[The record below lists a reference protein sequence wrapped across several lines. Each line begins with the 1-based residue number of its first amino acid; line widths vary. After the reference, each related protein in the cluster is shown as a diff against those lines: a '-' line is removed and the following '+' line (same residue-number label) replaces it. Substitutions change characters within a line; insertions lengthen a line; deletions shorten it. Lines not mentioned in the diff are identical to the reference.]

1 MDSAYPFELGP
12 IRPVDEANSLLIR
25 TTRSCPWNKCD
36 FCVNYKGMPFSIRTM
51 EEIRTDIEAAAKY
64 YTGRP
69 FDTCFLQD
77 GDSFIMKTTDLLEI
91 LTLLKKYFPT
101 LTRISSYGRAQT
113 MIKKSPEEMKEIC
126 DAGLNTLYCG
136 MESGSD
142 NVLHNINK
150 GTTSE
155 ELIRSA
161 CMAKQAGMVIS
172 EFIILGLGGQKLWKE
187 HALETARVLNEI
199 NPDFIRVLTIGV
211 KKGSGLEK
219 QLAEGDYTLQT
230 EKNII
235 EEQRLLIE
243 NLNGI
248 TSYYKNHHGVD
259 LLMEA
264 RGQLPEDKEKLLA
277 IMDRYL
283 NLSNEESNIY
293 TMGKRL
299 GFYNCLDDMN
309 DKHLRLQVEGKLA
322 EIQSIY
328 PGQLDEVFHYL
339 REQVV

>member
-1 MDSAYPFELGP
+1 MNRFYPFELGP

-36 FCVNYKGMPFSIRTM
+36 FCVNYAGMPFSLRKM
-51 EEIRTDIEAAAKY
+51 EEIRADIEAAAQY
-64 YTGRP
+64 YNGRA
-69 FDTCFLQD
+69 FDSCFLQD
-77 GDSFIMKTTDLLEI
+77 GDSFIMQTSDLLEI
-91 LTLLKKYFPT
+91 LQLLKEYFPT
-101 LTRISSYGRAQT
+101 LERISSYGRAQT
-113 MIKKSPEEMKEIC
+113 MIKKSPEEMQAVC

-142 NVLHNINK
+142 TVLTNIHK
-150 GTTSE
+150 GTTSA
-155 ELIRSA
+155 ELIQSA
-161 CMAKQAGMVIS
+161 SMAKEAGMVIS
-172 EFIILGLGGQKLWKE
+172 EFIILGLGGQTLWKE
-187 HALETARVLNEI
+187 HARETARVLNEI

-219 QLAEGDYTLQT
+219 QLAEGRYTLQT
-230 EKNII
+230 EKNLI

-243 NLNGI
+243 NFHGI

-283 NLSNEESNIY
+283 DLSNEERTIY
-293 TMGKRL
+293 TLGKRIGL
-299 GFYNCLDDMN
+299 YNCLDDL
-309 DKHLRLQVEGKLA
+309 KHTHLRTQVEEKLA
-322 EIQSIY
+322 EIQKLY

>member
-1 MDSAYPFELGP
+1 
-12 IRPVDEANSLLIR
+12 
-25 TTRSCPWNKCD
+25 
-36 FCVNYKGMPFSIRTM
+36 MPFSIRKM
-51 EEIRTDIEAAAKY
+51 EEIRADIEAAAQY
-64 YTGRP
+64 YNGRA
-69 FDTCFLQD
+69 FDSCFLQD
-77 GDSFIMKTTDLLEI
+77 GDSFIMKTSDLLEV
-91 LTLLKKYFPT
+91 LKLLKQHFPT

-113 MIKKSPEEMKEIC
+113 MTTKSLEEMKEIC
-126 DAGLNTLYCG
+126 NAGLNTLYCG

-142 NVLHNINK
+142 IVLKNIHK
-150 GTTSE
+150 GTTAK
-155 ELIRSA
+155 ELIHSGS
-161 CMAKQAGMVIS
+161 MAKDSGMVIS

-199 NPDFIRVLTIGV
+199 NPDFIRILTIGV

-219 QLAEGDYTLQT
+219 QLAEGSYTLQT
-230 EKNII
+230 ETNLI

-243 NLNGI
+243 HLDGI

-283 NLSNEESNIY
+283 NLSKEERNIY
-293 TMGKRL
+293 TLGKRTGL
-299 GFYNCLDDMN
+299 YNCLDDMDN
-309 DKHLRLQVEGKLA
+309 KDLRVQVEEKLA
-322 EIQSIY
+322 EIQKLY